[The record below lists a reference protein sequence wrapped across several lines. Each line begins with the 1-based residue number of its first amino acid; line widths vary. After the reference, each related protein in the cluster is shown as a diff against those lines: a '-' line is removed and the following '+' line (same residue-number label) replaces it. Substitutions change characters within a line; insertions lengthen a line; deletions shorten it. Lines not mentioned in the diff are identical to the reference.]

1 MIDIIVPVWNLLEK
15 NKLFIKSLEG
25 QDDFNLII
33 IDNAS
38 GEDTKVFFSEIGDI
52 INNVRIIT
60 NKENLGY
67 VKAINQGLEVSRSP
81 FVLFANNDII
91 LSNRLLISLKEALD
105 KFDVVAPL
113 TNNSGNR
120 KDVRLVSF
128 SQYPTFESINN
139 FALLLNKSGSN
150 IEEVDFV
157 YGHCM
162 MVKREVINKIGFLD
176 ESFGIGNYDDVD
188 FCKRAKDFG
197 FKIGLCRNL
206 FVYHF
211 CHSTFNEL
219 GLDVNKIIL
228 ENAERYK
235 NKWNREKYL

>member
-15 NKLFIKSLEG
+15 TKLFIKSLEG

-91 LSNRLLISLKEALD
+91 LSNRL
-105 KFDVVAPL
+105 
-113 TNNSGNR
+113 
-120 KDVRLVSF
+120 
-128 SQYPTFESINN
+128 
-139 FALLLNKSGSN
+139 
-150 IEEVDFV
+150 
-157 YGHCM
+157 
-162 MVKREVINKIGFLD
+162 
-176 ESFGIGNYDDVD
+176 
-188 FCKRAKDFG
+188 
-197 FKIGLCRNL
+197 
-206 FVYHF
+206 
-211 CHSTFNEL
+211 
-219 GLDVNKIIL
+219 
-228 ENAERYK
+228 
-235 NKWNREKYL
+235 